1 MAAKRKPKDTIYY
14 GEYFDCR
21 GGAQTSIGWITRAD
35 LRKIAEAEKAERD
48 NDGLP
53 ADAPHP
59 EDLWDDLMHTDDTLY
74 MLNEV
79 FGYDVKNP
87 VRSCAA
93 ILKAIESVNGNWGRR
108 VEEGSIAFGL
118 SKQMVLDKLDKLE
131 GPSRL
136 R

>member
-1 MAAKRKPKDTIYY
+1 
-14 GEYFDCR
+14 
-21 GGAQTSIGWITRAD
+21 
-35 LRKIAEAEKAERD
+35 
-48 NDGLP
+48 
-53 ADAPHP
+53 
-59 EDLWDDLMHTDDTLY
+59 MHTDDTLY

-93 ILKAIESVNGNWGRR
+93 ILKAIESVNGSWGKRL
-108 VEEGSIAFGL
+108 EEGSIAFGL